1 MTLRAPLSLLE
12 EGREGGSVLVGS
24 GGCLTTSACCHACK
38 HFICIDLMELQ
49 RCMNVPLKTSPLILG
64 RNNNVMGNTGTHS
77 TVWQHKVGLVQ
88 NSLLWL

>member
-12 EGREGGSVLVGS
+12 EGRVGGTAWGERAALAPRAPAAMLVNISFVL
-24 GGCLTTSACCHACK
+24 
-38 HFICIDLMELQ
+38 ILMELQ

-77 TVWQHKVGLVQ
+77 TVWQYKVGLLQ
-88 NSLLWL
+88 NSLL